1 MNSTIKST
9 WIQNLKNRHEKLKE
23 QGLIESE
30 SFECY
35 KCEDKGY
42 TFNEEGEVEWCE
54 CKLKKEEEERLKKSG
69 LADRVKNN
77 TFKTYKQDHIKKEF
91 SDQREKAVNTCLN
104 FLKNF
109 KEYNPSI
116 VFMGEVGA
124 GKTHLAIATSNKL
137 LSKYSVKYVLYDE
150 IKKLKYSL
158 TDREY
163 INKEFSK
170 FKNAQILFIDDL
182 FKNLDKVTDY
192 EKIKSEIEVVY
203 EIINYRYN
211 QKKPVIITTELNI
224 NQLMKVDKAIAS
236 RILEMSKGYRV
247 SFDGIELNYR
257 IFGE

>member
-1 MNSTIKST
+1 MDSITSNT
-9 WIQNLKNRHEKLKE
+9 WSQNLINRYENLKA
-23 QGLIESE
+23 QGLIEKTV
-30 SFECY
+30 FNCK

-42 TFNEEGEVEWCE
+42 TFNDRNEVVWCE
-54 CKLKKEEEERLKKSG
+54 CKLKKDEEERLEKSG

-77 TFKTYKQDHIKKEF
+77 TFKNYKQDNE
-91 SDQREKAVNTCLN
+91 QREKAVNTCLE

-109 KEYNPSI
+109 KEHRPSI
-116 VFMGEVGA
+116 IFMGEVGA

-150 IKKLKYSL
+150 IKKLKFYL
-158 TDREY
+158 TNREY
-163 INKEFSK
+163 IEKEFSK
-170 FKNAQILFIDDL
+170 FKDAPILFIDDL
-182 FKNLDKVTDY
+182 FKNLDKVNDY

-211 QKKPVIITTELNI
+211 QKKPLIVTTELNI

-236 RILEMSKGYRV
+236 RILEMAKNYRV